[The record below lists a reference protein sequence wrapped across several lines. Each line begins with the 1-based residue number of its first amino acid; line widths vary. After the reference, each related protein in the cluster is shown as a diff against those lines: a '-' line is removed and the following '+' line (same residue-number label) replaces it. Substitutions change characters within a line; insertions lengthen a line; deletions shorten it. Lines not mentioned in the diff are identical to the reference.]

1 MEGAEN
7 STAAGETLSELKSLK
22 GKALEFLCKSGQEGR
37 NAARGKQVL
46 MLRAY
51 LGHGHCL
58 SVDCPIC
65 ISVVGSGL
73 RILAWAQN
81 QAFGCGVFRPSTEVQ
96 EQRMKHS
103 ADWTGYMVKAE
114 SEKDFKGLPPWLQEA
129 IIKDIQDSMAPPKP
143 QPQSVGLEAD
153 FNGKKKVST

>member
-1 MEGAEN
+1 MKCADD
-7 STAAGETLSELKSLK
+7 STDAGGSLPELRSLK

-37 NAARGKQVL
+37 DSPRGKQVL

-51 LGHGHCL
+51 LGHERCL

-65 ISVVGSGL
+65 VSVVGSGL
-73 RILAWAQN
+73 RILQWAQN
-81 QAFGCGVFRPSTEVQ
+81 QAFGCGVFCPSTEVQ

-114 SEKDFKGLPPWLQEA
+114 SAKDFTGLPPWLRDA
-129 IIKDIQDSMAPPKP
+129 IMLDIQERMAPLKP
-143 QPQSVGLEAD
+143 EPQSVGAVEVSS
-153 FNGKKKVST
+153 KKQA